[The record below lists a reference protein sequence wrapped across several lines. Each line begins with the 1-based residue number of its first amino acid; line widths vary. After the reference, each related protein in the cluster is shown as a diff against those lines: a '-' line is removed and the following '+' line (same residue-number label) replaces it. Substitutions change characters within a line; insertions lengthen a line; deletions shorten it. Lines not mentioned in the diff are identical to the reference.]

1 MKTAHLLSLLFLPSF
16 LSAVEVSLTSEGLL
30 VNGGKGL
37 GSQTLEFPCLTGNGG
52 GERRAPGKVDLKGS
66 QATLHYPGGAQ
77 LALTLAT
84 DGAVRIHATDLTAND
99 KGISLRTTLPVS
111 LAGQARWSIDGSE
124 AKTLPVTQSADAF
137 IWRGDAKRFTL
148 TAPEGKGF
156 SVVIE
161 HGYQQLQDNR
171 VWNTECF
178 QWVSFAGL
186 PRTGGTEAFYTV
198 HLLDA
203 GAAVPI
209 VKVSAN
215 KPTAKAAKPK
225 AVAVDRFAMSVS
237 EKGVDLACGSMG
249 SFTLTFPRLD
259 MGDSKKHEPVEKR
272 IENSSAILTYEGGGK
287 ITVSATSGKVSLAFD
302 GMPATVKAFSTEMMI
317 ASNYGEGGHWSVS
330 EAKGE
335 FPKEKPA
342 KPHLFQGH
350 SRTFD
355 LANINN
361 KRLSFALPEY
371 TYVQLQ
377 DNREW
382 GWNIFWVQFKIPYLA
397 DRKTIDIAVAMDTSA
412 AQRVILVDSLGQT
425 TQRDFPGK
433 LKDASELKA
442 DVGTEAAYYASLT
455 PPNRNRFGG
464 LPGSGAKLG
473 LKKTGFFHV
482 ESKKIGTRDV
492 WVMVDPEGDAFFHLG
507 VCTFGPGEDYTSIE
521 GRNDVFEWLPPHES
535 EYANAWHPDK
545 WWNPRAVSFYK
556 ANVVRKYGAYE
567 DDKQMARL
575 VDRVRQVGFNSVGA
589 FSGGSPVFEQKG
601 FPRVSSLPLGG
612 YTLGAAI
619 PGVRG
624 VFDPYDQKNL
634 AKMDSLFAKS
644 VAEKAND
651 PLLIGYFLDNEQGFE
666 DLPRA
671 IPALPGKHACKRE
684 LLSQLQAKYK
694 EIAAF
699 NKAWNLDAASFE
711 ALADRGLP
719 MTTQAAYTDMQA
731 YTERFLEAYY
741 SSITTT
747 FRKYDTNH
755 MLIGN
760 RWQPGTA
767 NSEVLCRVAGKYMDV
782 ISINYYACGI
792 DAAFIRRLY
801 EWTGRKPQM
810 WSEFYF
816 TSTKESNVAPSNMD
830 MATQKERGLAYRHYV
845 EGAASLGFVVG
856 VEWFTLLDQA
866 VTGRFFE
873 GLNGERANTGLF
885 NVADRPYRDLL
896 AEMAKT
902 HAAIYDIWLDG
913 KAPYL
918 LDNPR
923 FSGKAGSGTRKVSA
937 GRPTAAM
944 VIDGQLAGW
953 PGRPPERISADRL
966 AAGRETGGVE
976 AAFKVSWD
984 DKNLYLLANVTDP
997 TPMQNEQKP
1006 DHLWNADGLE
1016 IFIGSEKIEQGGPL
1030 LFTDR
1035 QVLLGAGKNNQTF
1048 VANQSAQ
1055 PAIETSVTPTVDGKG
1070 YTLEASISWTALA
1083 ITPKEGME
1091 ILFDLALNNS
1101 TDGKGRSCQL
1111 VWCGG
1116 ARNSSDRSAWGR
1128 LTLVP

>member
-1 MKTAHLLSLLFLPSF
+1 MIT
-16 LSAVEVSLTSEGLL
+16 
-30 VNGGKGL
+30 
-37 GSQTLEFPCLTGNGG
+37 
-52 GERRAPGKVDLKGS
+52 RRP
-66 QATLHYPGGAQ
+66 
-77 LALTLAT
+77 LALLALLPALLAAAEVTLT
-84 DGAVRIHATDLTAND
+84 QD
-99 KGISLRTTLPVS
+99 S
-111 LAGQARWSIDGSE
+111 LALR
-124 AKTLPVTQSADAF
+124 
-137 IWRGDAKRFTL
+137 L
-148 TAPEGKGF
+148 T
-156 SVVIE
+156 
-161 HGYQQLQDNR
+161 
-171 VWNTECF
+171 
-178 QWVSFAGL
+178 
-186 PRTGGTEAFYTV
+186 
-198 HLLDA
+198 DA
-203 GAAVPI
+203 GI
-209 VKVSAN
+209 
-215 KPTAKAAKPK
+215 
-225 AVAVDRFAMSVS
+225 
-237 EKGVDLACGSMG
+237 ELACGSMG
-249 SFTLTFPRLD
+249 TFTLAYPQLD
-259 MGDSKKHEPVEKR
+259 LDDNKKTEPVEKR
-272 IENSSAILTYEGGGK
+272 VEGTSATLTYACGGT
-287 ITVSATSGKVSLAFD
+287 ITVSATSGKISLTFD
-302 GMPATVKAFSTEMMI
+302 AMPAAVKAFTAEMLI
-317 ASNYGEGGHWSVS
+317 APNYSEGGRWAIG
-330 EAKGE
+330 EAKGD

-350 SRTFD
+350 SRSFD

-371 TYVQLQ
+371 TFVQLQ

-382 GWNIFWVQFKIPYLA
+382 GWNTFWVQFKVPYLA
-397 DRKTIDIAVAMDTSA
+397 DRKTVEIAVAMDTSA
-412 AQRVILVDSLGQT
+412 SLRVVLVDRFGQT
-425 TQRDFPGK
+425 TQRDFPCK
-433 LKDASELKA
+433 LKDEAELKA
-442 DVGTEAAYYASLT
+442 DAETEAAYYTSLT
-455 PPNRNRFGG
+455 PPTRNRFGG

-482 ESKKIGTRDV
+482 EPKKVSARDV
-492 WVMVDPEGDAFFHLG
+492 WVMVDPDGDAFFHLG

-521 GRNDVFEWLPPHES
+521 GRNDVYEWLPPHDGEF
-535 EYANAWHPDK
+535 ANAWNPEK

-567 DDKQMARL
+567 DDKQTARL

-589 FSGGSPVFEQKG
+589 FSGNSPAFAQKC
-601 FPRVSSLPLGG
+601 FPRVSSLPLSTW
-612 YTLGAAI
+612 TLGAAV

-634 AKMDSLFAKS
+634 AKMEALFSKT
-644 VAEKAND
+644 VAEKADD

-684 LLSQLQAKYK
+684 LVAQLQAKYK

-699 NKAWNLDAASFE
+699 NTAWNLDATSFE

-719 MTTQAAYTDMQA
+719 MTTQAAFTDMQA
-731 YTERFLEAYY
+731 YTERFLETYY
-741 SSITTT
+741 SAITTT
-747 FRKYDTNH
+747 FRTYDKNH

-801 EWTGRKPQM
+801 EWTGRKPQL

-816 TSTKESNVAPSNMD
+816 TATKESNVAPSNMD
-830 MATQKERGLAYRHYV
+830 MATQQERGLAYRHYV
-845 EGAASLGFVVG
+845 EGAAALGFVVG

-885 NVADRPYRDLL
+885 NVADRPYKALF

-902 HAAIYDIWLDG
+902 HAAIYEIWLDG

-923 FSGKAGSGTRKVSA
+923 FTGKAGNGTRTISA
-937 GRPTAAM
+937 GRPTAPM

-953 PGRPPERISADRL
+953 PGRPPERIGADRL
-966 AAGRETGGVE
+966 AVGREAGGGE
-976 AAFKVSWD
+976 AAFKLSWD
-984 DKNLYLLANVTDP
+984 EKNLYLLANVTDP
-997 TPMQNEQKP
+997 TPMMNEQKP

-1016 IFIGSEKIEQGGPL
+1016 LFIGSEKTDQGGPL

-1048 VANQSAQ
+1048 VANQPAQ

-1070 YTLEASISWTALA
+1070 YTLEAAIQWAALA

-1091 ILFDLALNNS
+1091 LLFDIALNNS
-1101 TDGKGRSCQL
+1101 TDGQGRSCQL

-1128 LTLVP
+1128 LTLIP